1 MAQHGQVRIDRKPYW
16 IVFVILAV
24 LTAIEVVVALP
35 SLGIDR
41 RLVGVTLVLLALSK
55 AALVG
60 IFYMHLQHEFKGLKL
75 TVAVPFFFPA
85 LYALV
90 LITDAGWRLI
100 R

>member
-1 MAQHGQVRIDRKPYW
+1 MV
-16 IVFVILAV
+16 VFGVLAL
-24 LTAIEVVVALP
+24 LTVIEVLVALP

-41 RLVGVTLVLLALSK
+41 RLVGVALVALAVSK

-60 IFYMHLQHEFKGLKL
+60 LFYMHLNHEGKALKL
-75 TVAVPFFFPA
+75 TVALPFFFPA

-90 LITDAGWRLI
+90 LIGEAGWRLI